1 MKTYIL
7 VLISVFLTFEWTF
20 SQNNKTSFLE
30 TEVSLKIVSG
40 SLHGTLT
47 TPIPFKKGTVALI
60 IAGSGPTDRNGNNVA
75 MENNS
80 LKNLAH
86 DLAKN
91 GIATLRYDKRGIAA
105 SQQALTREEDLR
117 FEDLVEDAKG
127 WVFQLKKDKKYKRIV
142 VIGHSEGSLIG
153 MLAAKE
159 ADQFI
164 SLAGAGKSA
173 DLILKEQ
180 LNNQPQMLK
189 DVAFP
194 IIDSLKVGKTV
205 DKINPL
211 LQSLFRKSVQPYLIS
226 WFKYDPAQEL
236 KKLNKPTLL
245 IQGDKDIQVG
255 VEDAK
260 LLAQAVPS
268 AKLVIINK
276 MNHIFKI
283 IEGDKKENMA
293 SYKDPNLSNAMQL
306 TEEITAFI
314 QKK

>member
-1 MKTYIL
+1 
-7 VLISVFLTFEWTF
+7 
-20 SQNNKTSFLE
+20 
-30 TEVSLKIVSG
+30 
-40 SLHGTLT
+40 
-47 TPIPFKKGTVALI
+47 
-60 IAGSGPTDRNGNNVA
+60 
-75 MENNS
+75 
-80 LKNLAH
+80 
-86 DLAKN
+86 
-91 GIATLRYDKRGIAA
+91 
-105 SQQALTREEDLR
+105 
-117 FEDLVEDAKG
+117 
-127 WVFQLKKDKKYKRIV
+127 
-142 VIGHSEGSLIG
+142 

-260 LLAQAVPS
+260 LLAQAVAS

>member
-180 LNNQPQMLK
+180 LNNQTQMLK

>member
-1 MKTYIL
+1 
-7 VLISVFLTFEWTF
+7 
-20 SQNNKTSFLE
+20 
-30 TEVSLKIVSG
+30 
-40 SLHGTLT
+40 
-47 TPIPFKKGTVALI
+47 
-60 IAGSGPTDRNGNNVA
+60 

-127 WVFQLKKDKKYKRIV
+127 WVFQLKQDKKYKRIV

-180 LNNQPQMLK
+180 LNNLPQMLK

-260 LLAQAVPS
+260 LLAQVVPS

>member
-127 WVFQLKKDKKYKRIV
+127 WVFQLKQDKKYKRIV

-180 LNNQPQMLK
+180 LNSQTQMLK

>member
-1 MKTYIL
+1 MKTYIA

-30 TEVSLKIVSG
+30 TEVSLKIASG
-40 SLHGTLT
+40 TLHGTLT
-47 TPIPFKKGTVALI
+47 TPLQFKKGTVALI
-60 IAGSGPTDRNGNNVA
+60 IAGSGPTDRNGNNLA

-127 WVFQLKKDKKYKRIV
+127 WIFQLKQDKKYKKIV

-194 IIDSLKVGKTV
+194 ILDSLKVGKTV

-245 IQGDKDIQVG
+245 IQGDKDVQVS

-276 MNHIFKI
+276 MNHIFKV

-293 SYKDPNLSNAMQL
+293 SYKNPNLPNAMQL

>member
-30 TEVSLKIVSG
+30 TEVSLKITSG

-127 WVFQLKKDKKYKRIV
+127 WIFQLKKDKKYKRIV

>member
-127 WVFQLKKDKKYKRIV
+127 WIFQLKKDKKYKRIV

-211 LQSLFRKSVQPYLIS
+211 LQSLFTKSVQPYLIS

-260 LLAQAVPS
+260 LLAQVVPS

>member
-127 WVFQLKKDKKYKRIV
+127 WVFQLKQDKKYKRIV